1 MHLLNRHI
9 AILLIGI
16 LAIQAEG
23 ALVIH
28 QVRQGM
34 IQYKV
39 RRGIRH
45 NEFVLEVLTMSTDG
59 YARSKRPKN
68 EIMVDGKMYDVKSVS
83 TNGDVVTLEVV
94 HDKAEEGVLKKIKDF
109 FTPDKDSSGKI
120 PKHVQQLLSAKYV
133 PPMRQIFSEL
143 IFQAATHIYFLHAIG
158 LTIVRDIPSPPPR

>member
-1 MHLLNRHI
+1 MYFLKRHI

-28 QVRQGM
+28 QVRQCM

-45 NEFVLEVLTMSTDG
+45 NEFVLEVLTLTADG

-68 EIMVDGKMYDVKSVS
+68 EVMVEGKLYDVKSVS
-83 TNGDVVTLEVV
+83 INGDVVTLEVV

-109 FTPDKDSSGKI
+109 FTPGKDSTGKI

-133 PPMRQIFSEL
+133 PPMRQIFNEFV
-143 IFQAATHIYFLHAIG
+143 FQSATHIYFLHAIG